1 MNRIAAVACLMVL
14 PACASASGGA
24 DETRT
29 ERATVAV
36 ERVGASNTTTT
47 LELSRDAAIVTHEL
61 ALPPERA
68 WPVLVQTYAALEIPV
83 NGADESGRVLAAT
96 DQRLRRIGGRPLT
109 VFFRCSGAYEN
120 LAATGDVY
128 VSARTQ
134 LLPAQS
140 GGGTQARTEVSAI
153 AQARSGTGSRVACAS
168 TGILE
173 RTINDKL
180 GELARAPAQ

>member
-1 MNRIAAVACLMVL
+1 MNRIAAAACLMGL

-29 ERATVAV
+29 ERATIAV
-36 ERVGASNTTTT
+36 ERTGASTTT

-68 WPVLVQTYAALEIPV
+68 WPVLVETYAALEIPV
-83 NGADESGRVLAAT
+83 NGADENGRVLATT

-109 VFFRCSGAYEN
+109 AFFRCSGAYEN

-134 LLPAQS
+134 LLPARS

-168 TGILE
+168 TGVLE
-173 RTINDKL
+173 RTINEKL
-180 GELARAPAQ
+180 SELARAAAR